1 MGKTIAVTGK
11 GGTGKTSVAALLIR
25 YLTKKG
31 EKNILAID
39 ADPDTN
45 LPEALGKT
53 IKKTVG
59 DIREGMLKEKEHLP
73 ATTDKQLLLEYKIM
87 GIMEEGK
94 DFDILAMG
102 RPEGP
107 GCYCAVNHQ
116 LRLIID
122 TITKNYDITIID
134 AEAGLEHLS
143 RRTIRDVDFMLMVT
157 DATKKGLETAKRIRD
172 IARDLEI
179 KVKKMYVVANKI
191 TENEMEK
198 MEKYAEELGLD
209 IIGAIPFDKNIAS
222 YDLDGK
228 SLLELPDDSPSVLAI
243 EEIAKKLEI

>member
-31 EKNILAID
+31 KKNILAID

-59 DIREGMLKEKEHLP
+59 DIREGMLKEKEDLP